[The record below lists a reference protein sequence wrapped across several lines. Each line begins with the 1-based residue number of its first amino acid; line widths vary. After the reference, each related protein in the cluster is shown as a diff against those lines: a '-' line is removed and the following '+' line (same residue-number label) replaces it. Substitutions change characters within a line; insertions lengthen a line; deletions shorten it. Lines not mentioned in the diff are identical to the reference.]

1 MSCVAFLCVKQD
13 KNSLFVF
20 DFFEVDIFA
29 DRLVEDFFLAPLFRL
44 GIFGV

>member
-1 MSCVAFLCVKQD
+1 MRGLIVCVKQGR
-13 KNSLFVF
+13 SCLFVF